1 MQRRVSGRVQLGYL
15 LGFALVLSALL
26 AFAVRQGS
34 AKDKPQDECL
44 AEFTG
49 VPEGDENG
57 GTITCDDCDPSCDN
71 DGVTTPNGSCTFNMY
86 TGCVNKPSASC
97 VPATLKKIK
106 GKIQN
111 GASIVITK
119 PAGTDSACA
128 AFTATVKLKKKG
140 KKAGKSTVTLM
151 AMASGKPKRKDKDV
165 LTLICNPQPA
175 ATCPTTTTSSTTS
188 TTIMAPPPMVCG
200 DGMIVAPE
208 ICDPPFTQGGCPSGQ
223 ICSGDCST
231 CMPCSNSSCSCG
243 TPARPSQLKFTTGTP
258 DLGTKVCIGGASP
271 PNTPCVKDQDCTNPD
286 TCSSCPTTDGTV
298 VGTITDDSGA
308 TACNLRSGGLYFG
321 GVGVTVPL
329 PASVPDMGSS
339 LTNVGCC
346 VDSAPTKM
354 QLLATAPTDPG
365 ASIES
370 CTSGTA
376 ADPVYPACVGG
387 ARVGKPCR
395 ITSECAGCAG
405 GSRKGSHCAGDI
417 DCPSSTCDLTG
428 TCTGTL
434 PGCLFG
440 PPLPIPNTTSDVTS
454 TCVINR
460 VAQDG
465 AGLADCSTGDTQLN
479 LPLTSDIYL
488 TGDLLN
494 GNGGNPDVPGIQPC
508 PLCTGAPGSETCQ
521 GGPNNGFACTPG
533 SGALGTAYPTSHDC
547 PPPQGAFLGIL
558 PIPFALSTSTQTKI
572 AQNFADTPPG
582 AQFVFCGF
590 CGRTT
595 SPSFEGPPPH
605 PCLSNAEC
613 TNAPFTL
620 CAQRGPGAFNV
631 ATAQTISSTGVPAG
645 DLTDHGA
652 HSSRLVSIFCIPPAY
667 DPIVDAAADLPG
679 PGAVSLPGTAQ
690 ILP

>member
-1 MQRRVSGRVQLGYL
+1 MQRREFGRVKLGNL
-15 LGFALVLSALL
+15 LGFMV
-26 AFAVRQGS
+26 FAVVLAGFVGRVV
-34 AKDKPQDECL
+34 AKDKPQNECL
-44 AEFTG
+44 GSFQDLPNLPQG
-49 VPEGDENG
+49 GENG
-57 GTITCDDCDPSCDN
+57 GTVTCNDCDPSCDQ
-71 DGVTTPNGSCTFNMY
+71 DGVNTVNNSCTFKL
-86 TGCVNKPSASC
+86 TACVNKPDASC
-97 VPATLKKIK
+97 VAGPLKKVKLMVQK
-106 GKIQN
+106 GVT
-111 GASIVITK
+111 GTLTK
-119 PAGTDSACA
+119 PNGTDSACA
-128 AFTATVKLKKKG
+128 AFTAVVKTKKTG
-140 KKAGKSTVTLM
+140 KKAGKTTVKLM
-151 AMASGKPKRKDKDV
+151 VKTTDKRTDKDV
-165 LTLICNPQPA
+165 LTLVCNS
-175 ATCPTTTTSSTTS
+175 TLSVCPTTTTSSTTS
-188 TTIMAPPPMVCG
+188 TTMVAPPPLVCG
-200 DGMIVAPE
+200 DGRIVAPE

-231 CMPCSNSSCSCG
+231 CMPCSNASCSCG
-243 TPARPSQLKFTTGTP
+243 TPARPSQLKFTTGVP

-298 VGTITDDSGA
+298 GGTVKDDSGA

-354 QLLATAPTDPG
+354 QLLATIPTDPG
-365 ASIES
+365 ASIRS

-387 ARVGKPCR
+387 SRVGKPCR
-395 ITSECAGCAG
+395 VVSECAGCAG
-405 GSRKGSHCAGDI
+405 GSRKGSQCAADI
-417 DCPSSTCDLTG
+417 DCPSSTCDMTG

-440 PPLPIPNTTSDVTS
+440 PPLPIPNSTADITS

-460 VAQDG
+460 VAQDA
-465 AGLADCSTGDTQLN
+465 AGLADCSTGDTQLS
-479 LPLTSDIYL
+479 LPLISDIYL

-494 GNGGNPDVPGIQPC
+494 GTGGNPDVPGIQPC
-508 PLCTGAPGSETCQ
+508 PLCTGTPGSETCQ

-533 SGALGTAYPTSHDC
+533 SGALGAAYPTSHDC
-547 PPPQGAFLGIL
+547 PPPEGKFLGIL
-558 PIPFALSTSTQTKI
+558 PIPFALSSGTQTKT
-572 AQNFADTPPG
+572 AQHFADTPPG
-582 AQFVFCGF
+582 ANFAFCGF

-605 PCLSNAEC
+605 PCLSSAEC

-620 CAQRGPGAFNV
+620 CEQRDPGAFNV
-631 ATAQTISSTGVPAG
+631 GNAQTISSTGSPAG
-645 DLTDHGA
+645 DLTDHA
-652 HSSRLVSIFCIPPAY
+652 SHSSRLVSIFCIPPAY